1 MRMGDETKFRV
12 WGPHNGPTGRRW
24 LLGGALVA
32 IVVAAA
38 GVAHAQRFFR
48 EGSYAPRYA
57 PSEMPDANFVVC
69 RLAYRQVRSEPSGI
83 GWMTDYPYAEIN
95 LTTRFSELTK
105 ARVSRDAS
113 RTPNFYVV
121 RPLDDALFNCPFVV
135 ASDAGTI
142 GFREDEA
149 ERMRNYLL
157 KGGFFWAD
165 DFWGSAAWDHWAS
178 QIARVF
184 PPADYPIEDIQI
196 GDPMLRSLFEVKEI
210 PQITNI
216 QFWRRFGG
224 TQTSERGDDSAEVH
238 FRAIRD
244 SHRRIMV
251 LMTHN
256 TDVADSWEREGEDPA
271 FFYQFSPPGYALGID
286 VLLHAMTH

>member
-1 MRMGDETKFRV
+1 MARL
-12 WGPHNGPTGRRW
+12 GRRFS
-24 LLGGALVA
+24 LGAALAA
-32 IVVAAA
+32 IVLSIA

-57 PSEMPDANFVVC
+57 PPEMPDASFVVC

-105 ARVSRDAS
+105 TRVSRDANH
-113 RTPNFYVV
+113 TPNFYVV
-121 RPLDDALFNCPFVV
+121 RPLDDTLFNCPFVV
-135 ASDAGTI
+135 ASDAGTM

-149 ERMRNYLL
+149 EHLRTYLL
-157 KGGFFWAD
+157 KGGFLWVD
-165 DFWGSAAWDHWAS
+165 DFWGTAAWEHWAS

-184 PPADYPIEDIQI
+184 PPAEFPIEDVPIS
-196 GDPMLRSLFEVKEI
+196 DPMLRSLFEVKVI

-224 TQTSERGDDSAEVH
+224 TQTSERGEDSAVVH

-251 LMTHN
+251 IMTHN

-271 FFYQFSPPGYALGID
+271 FFYQFSPAGYALGID

>member
-1 MRMGDETKFRV
+1 M
-12 WGPHNGPTGRRW
+12 GRRW

-105 ARVSRDAS
+105 ARVSRDSS

-149 ERMRNYLL
+149 EHMRNYLL

-184 PPADYPIEDIQI
+184 PPAEYPIEDVQI

-271 FFYQFSPPGYALGID
+271 FFYQFSPSGYALGID